1 MQIEQQCVINVP
13 PRQVW
18 AFLTDPYQVV
28 SCLPGASITEKL
40 DDRTYAGT
48 MTVKIGPVT
57 ASYKGK
63 ICFEHLDPET
73 YTAEITGRG
82 QEGRGKG
89 SAEMRMESRLQ
100 ALQGGG
106 AEVTVL
112 AEVNLIGPLAQF
124 GRGVIQDVSDQ
135 LFRQFTAS
143 MKQQLEA
150 AKPSD
155 RPDVPTKPEPVDVL
169 SLSVGALCRALG
181 RMLGR
186 IFGFSKP

>member
-1 MQIEQQCVINVP
+1 MKIEQKFSLNAP
-13 PRQVW
+13 PDRVW
-18 AFLTDPYQVV
+18 AFLTDPYRVV
-28 SCLPGASITEKL
+28 GCLPGASITEKL
-40 DDRTYAGT
+40 DDRTYTGT

-63 ICFEHLDPET
+63 ICFERLDPAT

-100 ALQGGG
+100 ALQSGG

-155 RPDVPTKPEPVDVL
+155 RPDVPPKAEPVDVL
-169 SLSVGALCRALG
+169 SLSAGALCRALR

-186 IFGFSKP
+186 IFGLPKP